1 MAEGARTTF
10 DLGVLEEG
18 AGALKSHGGNV
29 DSYRA
34 ELASQIDGAISNF
47 DGGIGADE
55 VAQVKAKANELID
68 QHIQDLKTH
77 GSSLQHVSGDTQAT
91 MGQVRRGL
99 APS

>member
-1 MAEGARTTF
+1 MAEGTRTTF

-29 DSYRA
+29 DSYRQ
-34 ELASQIDGAISNF
+34 ELAAQIDGAIANF

-55 VAQVKAKANELID
+55 VAAVKTKANELID
-68 QHIQDLKTH
+68 QHIQDVRTH
-77 GSSLQHVSGDTQAT
+77 GTSLQNVSGDTQAT
-91 MGQVRRGL
+91 MAQVRRGL